1 MDPKAAAR
9 SKRSHTV
16 HGRRTHQT
24 PAAAAAHKQ
33 KRAAAAGGGG
43 GGGGGSSSAAPRS
56 RNLPS
61 NWDRYEDEPEAD
73 DAAEWAGEVAPR
85 SKGADFAFLLE
96 QARAQPLE
104 ERGLGAAGRLASQDS
119 AFDFM
124 QASTSMLEAKGEGI
138 MSWFDDDNFILEDD
152 LAPDFEVPFLSMDL
166 HALATKLSKIKL
178 SQRLF
183 MEEDLLPEDLAV
195 ASEDEDDEILIQLG
209 TTLESDAKGSLVQH
223 NFRDINPGKDAV
235 SPDHASNIHSDGP
248 LKTHHQSECFAEE
261 ATTTS
266 FKAIPRPMH
275 SDAEAYTGI
284 TGTVP
289 NAGHREQSKLGMVA
303 PEEGLD
309 MLLNSLDGT
318 HLSSSN
324 LDESFGSSSTL
335 VGMKINES
343 NEKVMSSS
351 TTSKLPALSP
361 VDDDLDALLSETSL
375 SVQNDG
381 SAASSL
387 SSRPTFDSKSNV
399 DFRYAKQIDVTSI
412 DDSVDDLLAD
422 TPFCLSDQKET
433 TPVQEQQHISNA
445 NAPPPSGS
453 SNVSADFDSWFDSL

>member
-1 MDPKAAAR
+1 MF
-9 SKRSHTV
+9 
-16 HGRRTHQT
+16 
-24 PAAAAAHKQ
+24 
-33 KRAAAAGGGG
+33 
-43 GGGGGSSSAAPRS
+43 
-56 RNLPS
+56 PS
-61 NWDRYEDEPEAD
+61 
-73 DAAEWAGEVAPR
+73 
-85 SKGADFAFLLE
+85 L
-96 QARAQPLE
+96 
-104 ERGLGAAGRLASQDS
+104 
-119 AFDFM
+119 DFM
-124 QASTSMLEAKGEGI
+124 QASTSMLEAKAEGI
-138 MSWFDDDNFILEDD
+138 MSWFEDDNFVLEDD

-183 MEEDLLPEDLAV
+183 MEENLLPEDMAV

-223 NFRDINPGKDAV
+223 NFRDIKPGKDAV
-235 SPDHASNIHSDGP
+235 SPDHASNIHSDDP
-248 LKTHHQSECFAEE
+248 MKTHHQSECFAEE
-261 ATTTS
+261 EATTS
-266 FKAIPRPMH
+266 FKVIPRPVH
-275 SDAEAYTGI
+275 SDTEAYTGI

-289 NAGHREQSKLGMVA
+289 NAGHGEQSKLGMVA
-303 PEEGLD
+303 PEEELD

-318 HLSSSN
+318 HLSSSS
-324 LDESFGSSSTL
+324 LDESFGNSSTL
-335 VGMKINES
+335 EGMKIKES
-343 NEKVMSSS
+343 NEKVTSSS
-351 TTSKLPALSP
+351 TTSKSLALSP

-387 SSRPTFDSKSNV
+387 SSRPTFDSKSNID

-422 TPFCLSDQKET
+422 TPFCLSDQKQA
-433 TPVQEQQHISNA
+433 TPAQGEQNISNA